1 MPTVTL
7 PRDAEG
13 KYRTNSETKRRAA
26 DVYARWGLSLSD
38 AINVFLVKSV
48 EVDGLPFEMRSEAP
62 SYGRLAAH
70 AYRAPLNADGVAVLP
85 ADWDDDD
92 E

>member
-1 MPTVTL
+1 MPTTAL
-7 PRDAEG
+7 PRNAEG
-13 KYRTNSETKRRAA
+13 KYRSNDKVKERAA
-26 DVYARWGLSLSD
+26 EIYARWGLSLSD

-48 EVDGLPFEMRSEAP
+48 EVDGLPFEMRTEAP
-62 SYGRLAAH
+62 SYERLAAH
-70 AYRAPLNADGVAVLP
+70 AYKAPLNDEGVPVLP